1 MLDMMQAVT
10 DPNSTGWR
18 AAVPGYNIAGKTGTA
33 QVPDEDG
40 NLTRRVGTFVGL
52 VPAEDPQIAIAVAVY
67 NAPGAGYG
75 GEVAAPVFKDVT
87 TFAVRQLGIPPST
100 EPLVRL
106 QWYPGED
113 VNND

>member
-1 MLDMMQAVT
+1 M
-10 DPNSTGWR
+10 
-18 AAVPGYNIAGKTGTA
+18 PGYNIAGKTGTA
-33 QVPDEDG
+33 QVPDENG

-67 NAPGAGYG
+67 DASGAGYG
-75 GEVAAPVFKDVT
+75 GDVAAPVFKDVT

-113 VNND
+113 VDND